1 MLTLNLGCDLISAH
15 HVKNRSR
22 WIAFWSKLPLGWV
35 IIGIGNVCLGK
46 AHQPKIN
53 GRASHLVPCVSEILV
68 KECHSDIFERLQCDE
83 KQGQEVSSHHGFK
96 FSSII

>member
-1 MLTLNLGCDLISAH
+1 MI
-15 HVKNRSR
+15 
-22 WIAFWSKLPLGWV
+22 
-35 IIGIGNVCLGK
+35 IGNVCLGK

-83 KQGQEVSSHHGFK
+83 KQGLSIEDKKFLRIMDSSFHIHLNLR
-96 FSSII
+96 